1 MCRVNGRKQTSY
13 WNRGPVSNAS
23 QSSWKAP
30 RRGVATLPRQ
40 TIRLWPVVFLQTSLN
55 SPQASFMAIF
65 SRRIPWKADIKR
77 RLLRDCNKLPIS
89 EDPVSYH
96 HRYSF
101 GFAIFLSFSSF
112 FFFFFFLSF
121 KLSSPLAHRKK
132 LSLSL
137 RETGWVF
144 FWLSEDVQRS
154 HFVVPNGIK
163 DTESN
168 FYIITEGQVGVFLT
182 GM

>member
-13 WNRGPVSNAS
+13 WNRAPVSNAS

-89 EDPVSYH
+89 EDPVFYH

-101 GFAIFLSFSSF
+101 GFAIFLSFF
-112 FFFFFFLSF
+112 FFFFGFSAFVSFSPSQEIIFVSSWNRMGIFLVVG
-121 KLSSPLAHRKK
+121 RTTQ
-132 LSLSL
+132 SLCNSK
-137 RETGWVF
+137 RYKRRG
-144 FWLSEDVQRS
+144 
-154 HFVVPNGIK
+154 K
-163 DTESN
+163 
-168 FYIITEGQVGVFLT
+168 
-182 GM
+182 